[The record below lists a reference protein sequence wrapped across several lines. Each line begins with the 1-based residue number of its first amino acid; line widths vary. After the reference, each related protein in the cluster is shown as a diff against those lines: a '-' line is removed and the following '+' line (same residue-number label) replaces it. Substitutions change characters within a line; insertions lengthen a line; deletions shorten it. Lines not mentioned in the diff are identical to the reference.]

1 MGGIAVG
8 ILDGGSTS
16 NAVVLGRTDAADR
29 IGGGNQLTVPIISIA
44 PGIAAGIGHG
54 NNTAISIVGIAGDRS
69 VGICCCGQI
78 SAVII
83 GIAGH
88 IAQRIGD
95 RGHVVLRVTGKGGDM
110 AHAVAFADVE
120 AVAIHRVGLLAAIG
134 ADDLHQFAGLGIFIG
149 SD

>member
-69 VGICCCGQI
+69 VGVCCCGQI

-95 RGHVVLRVTGKGGDM
+95 RGHIVLRVTGKGGDM

-134 ADDLHQFAGLGIFIG
+134 ADDLHQFAGLGILIG